1 MLKVLHMLRCK
12 WTCGVILHYAAMSNI
27 ETICK
32 DDASWTMSH
41 GCIQLAFFTTVLD
54 HERLRDHIHQITF
67 QMTGLDLS
75 IQNIQ
80 RGISCNTC
88 RLVETHPQRSV
99 NTSHQRINQ
108 VIVGKCVFF
117 HIRTVQVLGSVAF
130 ERPWVELGLLACRM
144 FGGSSLF
151 SCLRN
156 TDKTN
161 GKVRLYLFSF

>member
-1 MLKVLHMLRCK
+1 MNMWSHFALRIHM
-12 WTCGVILHYAAMSNI
+12 TNSA
-27 ETICK
+27 TISK

-41 GCIQLAFFTTVLD
+41 DCIQLAFFTTVLD

-88 RLVETHPQRSV
+88 RLVGTHPQHSV

-108 VIVGKCVFF
+108 DVSFENASCVFF
-117 HIRTVQVLGSVAF
+117 QIRTVQVLGSVAF
-130 ERPWVELGLLACRM
+130 ERP
-144 FGGSSLF
+144 
-151 SCLRN
+151 
-156 TDKTN
+156 
-161 GKVRLYLFSF
+161 